1 MQVLVAV
8 LGTRM
13 GLSWT
18 RWFDGTMVRLG
29 ELLTLWERLRQPPR
43 VLGVRVGALGTMP
56 YRGIPL
62 LVTVAGAGVLRVGR
76 SIQLV
81 TDGGV
86 WCVAAP
92 AGRPVEVRF
101 RNLVGRAV
109 QSFDVPAA
117 VLAEAPARPRVPAVR
132 RVGALRFPVG
142 APALRAVRSATSG
155 AVAASPSARAAVP
168 TLPPVHVVQ
177 DDGAWVVHTRGSPE
191 IYLVSNDD
199 ETLRRVA
206 VRVATTSPRA
216 AS

>member
-1 MQVLVAV
+1 MQVFVAV

-18 RWFDGTMVRLG
+18 RWFDGAMVRLG

-43 VLGVRVGALGTMP
+43 VRGVRVGALGTMP

-62 LVTVAGAGVLRVGR
+62 LVTVEGAGVLRVGR
-76 SIQLV
+76 SVQLV

-92 AGRPVEVRF
+92 AGRRVQVQL
-101 RNLVGRAV
+101 RNLVGRSV

-117 VLAEAPARPRVPAVR
+117 VLAEAPTRPRVPEVR
-132 RVGALRFPVG
+132 RLGALYLPVG
-142 APALRAVRSATSG
+142 APSPRAVRSATAG
-155 AVAASPSARAAVP
+155 AVATSPSARATVP
-168 TLPPVHVVQ
+168 TLSPVRIVQ
-177 DDGAWVVHTRGSPE
+177 DDGAWVVHSDGTPE

-206 VRVATTSPRA
+206 VRVATTSSRA